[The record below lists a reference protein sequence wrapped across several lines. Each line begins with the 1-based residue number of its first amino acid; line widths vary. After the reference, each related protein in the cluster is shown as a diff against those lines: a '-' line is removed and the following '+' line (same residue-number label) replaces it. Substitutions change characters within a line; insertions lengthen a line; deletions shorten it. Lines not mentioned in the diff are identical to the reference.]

1 MADLLQGRAIDPSK
15 PPPIDLYCRHSLKV
29 INLLVFSYR
38 WPTRCTQGKHVR
50 SINEPGLHHFI
61 FSGRRNAV
69 SRSIAISHPHI
80 PVQSHP
86 SLFPLYNPSSVDVIV
101 FWDIPSQARAGH
113 ILVPA
118 VTFGAG
124 HAALKEIIEDAEGAK
139 VKRNMYAE
147 TQREKEDIL
156 DSIRASDWNAEMN
169 PIVIDQQ
176 HGRTV
181 KHDFSQG

>member
-1 MADLLQGRAIDPSK
+1 M
-15 PPPIDLYCRHSLKV
+15 
-29 INLLVFSYR
+29 
-38 WPTRCTQGKHVR
+38 
-50 SINEPGLHHFI
+50 
-61 FSGRRNAV
+61 
-69 SRSIAISHPHI
+69 
-80 PVQSHP
+80 
-86 SLFPLYNPSSVDVIV
+86 DVIV
-101 FWDIPSQARAGH
+101 FWDIPSQARSGH
-113 ILVPA
+113 ILIPG

-147 TQREKEDIL
+147 TRREKEDIL

-181 KHDFSQG
+181 KHDFSQGCVKCDRFWFAYVHFLVHRACIVQTPFSLHNLSLTHASRYLLKLDPGEVQANPS